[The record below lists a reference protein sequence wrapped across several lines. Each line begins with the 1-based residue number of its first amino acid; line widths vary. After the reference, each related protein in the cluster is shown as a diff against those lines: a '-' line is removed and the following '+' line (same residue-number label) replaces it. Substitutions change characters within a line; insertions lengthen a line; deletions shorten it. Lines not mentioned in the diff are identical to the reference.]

1 MASSAASIPAVG
13 WGIAV
18 AILAAIGIGLAI
30 AAKKAKKANDN
41 NESIKKTEDALN
53 KLQAKIYNT
62 NQAISTVS
70 KLGDEFDTLSS
81 KIIKT
86 TDDLERMNEIAK
98 EVNDTLG
105 YTAVDTNADIE
116 TQRLQIRGAQAT
128 LKSEKKKAV
137 SESTSTLVSG
147 FSDKAGE
154 YATAKG

>member
-1 MASSAASIPAVG
+1 MASSAASIPVVG
-13 WGIAV
+13 WGIAA

-30 AAKKAKKANDN
+30 AAKKTKKANDN

-105 YTAVDTNADIE
+105 YTAVDTNADVE

-128 LKSEKKKAV
+128 LKSEKKKTV
-137 SESTSTLVSG
+137 SESASTLVSG

-154 YATAKG
+154 YAAAKG

>member
-30 AAKKAKKANDN
+30 AAKKTKKANDN
-41 NESIKKTEDALN
+41 NESIKKTEDSLN

-128 LKSEKKKAV
+128 LKSEKKKVV
-137 SESTSTLVSG
+137 SESASTLVSG

-154 YATAKG
+154 YAAAKG

>member
-30 AAKKAKKANDN
+30 AAKKTKKANDN

-53 KLQAKIYNT
+53 KLQAQIYNT

-70 KLGDEFDTLSS
+70 KLGDEFDTIPS

-105 YTAVDTNADIE
+105 YTAVDTNADVE
-116 TQRLQIRGAQAT
+116 TQRLQIRGAQTT

-137 SESTSTLVSG
+137 SEAASTLVGG
-147 FSDKAGE
+147 FSDKASE

>member
-30 AAKKAKKANDN
+30 AAKKTKKANDN

-105 YTAVDTNADIE
+105 YTAVDTNADVE

-128 LKSEKKKAV
+128 LKSEKKKVV
-137 SESTSTLVSG
+137 SESASTLVSG

-154 YATAKG
+154 YAAAKG